1 MFVESNGWEKSL
13 LKLTGGVGEIDMPKQ
28 LLSVWSLGKTDN
40 KWRSIFFIFIFYF
53 LKKSPLA
60 LLKRKLFFEKVF
72 TLLIQ
77 GSITTV

>member
-40 KWRSIFFIFIFYF
+40 KWRSIFFIFF
-53 LKKSPLA
+53 
-60 LLKRKLFFEKVF
+60 LFFKKESLGSFEKKTVF
-72 TLLIQ
+72 
-77 GSITTV
+77 